1 MLHLNAVVVLI
12 GILPGERQRILLTAQ
27 DDAMKLVT
35 WKLKCVSSA
44 FKYASHVSF
53 ATSSPLQAK
62 FQLMPV
68 LDETLPT
75 SASLKALCMSQV
87 DFKDRYSTT
96 SVSTS
101 STNGPTIGPSTRKA
115 RILTDDVKSLFED
128 ASRVSGQ
135 LWVAIPHSISDSM

>member
-1 MLHLNAVVVLI
+1 
-12 GILPGERQRILLTAQ
+12 
-27 DDAMKLVT
+27 
-35 WKLKCVSSA
+35 
-44 FKYASHVSF
+44 
-53 ATSSPLQAK
+53 
-62 FQLMPV
+62 MPV

-87 DFKDRYSTT
+87 DFKGRYSTT

-128 ASRVSGQ
+128 ASRMCGQ